1 MASPTSGLAAPHA
14 RPLPQYAPLVCR
26 PLFIADKTP
35 RAPARQHPRP
45 SDHLPAQSACHLA
58 QGRAAA
64 LKHNAAC
71 LEKRE
76 TIFDMPSHRLDCIV
90 SEAGAR
96 AMPKDTKWRNWRYET
111 VP

>member
-1 MASPTSGLAAPHA
+1 MTTQPSTSTQAAKQACLRAKLGTNLLDPRCEA
-14 RPLPQYAPLVCR
+14 LV
-26 PLFIADKTP
+26 A
-35 RAPARQHPRP
+35 
-45 SDHLPAQSACHLA
+45 
-58 QGRAAA
+58 GRAAA